1 MKTFYLEQKTADF
14 LITDESR
21 YTIPEVVSRSYNRRM
36 SFKPPRISVAIV
48 PDFIPVTPA
57 EVRRKSLENEA
68 LLARLKAARRKMT
81 LMTTIVSS
89 KDKDKDKETLAKAID
104 ATNRDRLSKD
114 EKKESSAISRF
125 ATFAG
130 PTSRHHATARPA
142 LEGKAA
148 TSCGLYERL
157 NAALSARRQTG
168 ESVESVDSRTSSQA
182 SHHSACARSCALL

>member
-21 YTIPEVVSRSYNRRM
+21 YTIPVVVSRSYNRRM
-36 SFKPPRISVAIV
+36 SFKPPGMSVAIV

-68 LLARLKAARRKMT
+68 LLARFKAARRKMT

-89 KDKDKDKETLAKAID
+89 KDKETLAKAID

-130 PTSRHHATARPA
+130 PTFRHHATARPA

-148 TSCGLYERL
+148 TSGGLYERL

-168 ESVESVDSRTSSQA
+168 ESVESVDSRRSSQA
-182 SHHSACARSCALL
+182 SHHSARALSCALL